1 MIPEP
6 QNTIQYD
13 NISEFVIQNEVS
25 IKTRKAMSKVRSLI
39 ITKPII
45 VIGSIKS
52 KKESFLEAKV

>member
-1 MIPEP
+1 MIPEA

-13 NISEFVIQNEVS
+13 NISEFGTQNEVS

-45 VIGSIKS
+45 AIDSIKS
-52 KKESFLEAKV
+52 KKNLF